1 MAIAVA
7 TDCGAICA
15 ACFRYALQAAS
26 SLGTSDITPNAD
38 RQPTK
43 VKRRRAATGPA
54 RSARGGNLRATGAT
68 GSRIARRLGVRRS
81 LSAGESW

>member
-54 RSARGGNLRATGAT
+54 PSRTGPTVRGTDSRHLCYHRAARAAVTWGA
-68 GSRIARRLGVRRS
+68 
-81 LSAGESW
+81 EE